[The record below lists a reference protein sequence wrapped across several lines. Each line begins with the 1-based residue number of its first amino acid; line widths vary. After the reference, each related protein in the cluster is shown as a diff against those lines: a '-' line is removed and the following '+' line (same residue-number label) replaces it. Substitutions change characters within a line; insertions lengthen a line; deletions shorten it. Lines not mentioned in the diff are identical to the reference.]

1 MGVNVTKSSR
11 RCLTLAVQLIVLR
24 MLSTILVRKLK
35 YFGEIGDNM
44 TKDRIRKHFENKGYK
59 VISCFSGVYVIHPP
73 HGFDKV
79 FDTLSEAHRFY
90 FGY

>member
-1 MGVNVTKSSR
+1 MLATPRLPFSIPMAKPSKEA
-11 RCLTLAVQLIVLR
+11 RCHEEYKDRSI
-24 MLSTILVRKLK
+24 
-35 YFGEIGDNM
+35 M

-59 VISCFSGVYVIHPP
+59 VYSCFSGVYVIHPP
-73 HGFDKV
+73 NGFDKV

>member
-1 MGVNVTKSSR
+1 
-11 RCLTLAVQLIVLR
+11 
-24 MLSTILVRKLK
+24 
-35 YFGEIGDNM
+35 M

-59 VISCFSGVYVIHPP
+59 VYSCFSGVYVIHPP
-73 HGFDKV
+73 NGFDKV